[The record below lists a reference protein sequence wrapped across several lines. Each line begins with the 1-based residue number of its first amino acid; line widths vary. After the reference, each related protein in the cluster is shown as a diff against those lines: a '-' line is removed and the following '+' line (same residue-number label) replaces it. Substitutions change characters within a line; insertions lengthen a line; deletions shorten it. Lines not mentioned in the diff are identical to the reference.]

1 MYERSSTFTNDCVWL
16 PQLEAPVYQCKMFI
30 NLASKKKKYTV
41 LFFELKQLFQQPI
54 TLAKENKLKSENVN
68 KFALLIIT

>member
-16 PQLEAPVYQCKMFI
+16 PRLEAPVYQCKMFI
-30 NLASKKKKYTV
+30 NLASKKKYTV

-54 TLAKENKLKSENVN
+54 T
-68 KFALLIIT
+68 

>member
-16 PQLEAPVYQCKMFI
+16 PRLEAPVYQCKMFI
-30 NLASKKKKYTV
+30 NLAV

>member
-16 PQLEAPVYQCKMFI
+16 PGLEAPVYQCKMFI
-30 NLASKKKKYTV
+30 NLASKKIIYSAI
-41 LFFELKQLFQQPI
+41 FELKQLFQQPI

-68 KFALLIIT
+68 KFALLIT

>member
-1 MYERSSTFTNDCVWL
+1 MNEVHRSTFTNDCVWL
-16 PQLEAPVYQCKMFI
+16 PRLEAPVYQCKMFI
-30 NLASKKKKYTV
+30 NLASKKKYTV

-54 TLAKENKLKSENVN
+54 TLANKLKSENVN

>member
-1 MYERSSTFTNDCVWL
+1 MYERGSTFTNDCVWL
-16 PQLEAPVYQCKMFI
+16 PRLEAPVYQCKMFI
-30 NLASKKKKYTV
+30 NHASKKKYTV